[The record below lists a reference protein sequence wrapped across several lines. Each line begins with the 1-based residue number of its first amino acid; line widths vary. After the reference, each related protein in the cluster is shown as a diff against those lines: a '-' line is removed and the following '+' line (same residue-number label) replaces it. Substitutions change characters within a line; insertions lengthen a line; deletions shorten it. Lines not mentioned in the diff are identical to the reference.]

1 MVSAQLPLATLG
13 HKNDFR
19 LGRSPG
25 LVVMGGDSRLKG
37 CGFESRHRILDGHFS
52 HRFVV
57 KICNVCLKRPKI
69 YKKRPVLAH
78 FLKNDFRLSYKR
90 YHLI

>member
-37 CGFESRHRILDGHFS
+37 CG
-52 HRFVV
+52 VV
-57 KICNVCLKRPKI
+57 GSNPGTVYLMDIFHIDL
-69 YKKRPVLAH
+69 L
-78 FLKNDFRLSYKR
+78 
-90 YHLI
+90 